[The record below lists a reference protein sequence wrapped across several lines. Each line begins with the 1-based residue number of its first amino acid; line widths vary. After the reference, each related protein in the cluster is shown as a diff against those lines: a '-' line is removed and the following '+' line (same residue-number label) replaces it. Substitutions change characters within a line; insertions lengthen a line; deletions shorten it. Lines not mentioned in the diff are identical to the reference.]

1 MHIWLYGG
9 NKPWIDHKVTAFH
22 CGHTRIL
29 GTFELELPVTN
40 INVVYCDSHDPVFF
54 VEFTSLMSAALKFV
68 WQLQLRIQNVEG
80 RPRLSKNCFC
90 SVLFHFVLSI
100 G

>member
-1 MHIWLYGG
+1 M
-9 NKPWIDHKVTAFH
+9 
-22 CGHTRIL
+22 
-29 GTFELELPVTN
+29 TN
-40 INVVYCDSHDPVFF
+40 INVVYCDSHNPVFF

-80 RPRLSKNCFC
+80 RPGLSKNCFC